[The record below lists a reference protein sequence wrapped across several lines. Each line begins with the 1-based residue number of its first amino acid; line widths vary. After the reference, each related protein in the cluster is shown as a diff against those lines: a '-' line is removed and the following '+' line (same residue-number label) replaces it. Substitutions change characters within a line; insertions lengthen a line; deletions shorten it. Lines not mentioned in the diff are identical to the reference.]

1 MRLRRLFHT
10 SLLLLINAQKV
21 LSIPAS
27 TTRLAL
33 IEAHNPQVHPRSLP
47 QQTPVS
53 LALQPRIPPHYAYA
67 GWTMALFD
75 QHLVALSIAGVIGA
89 YAALAILVRL
99 YSNILDNCL
108 SNWASSPPRNQVVI
122 EAGNLRLEFGCSMEP
137 VPWDFIEEFAR
148 SYRDAVNRGFA
159 PVFARKWWFDNRDRR
174 RLCYAGLRVVPDG
187 GMAVQPEKDGG

>member
-1 MRLRRLFHT
+1 M
-10 SLLLLINAQKV
+10 
-21 LSIPAS
+21 
-27 TTRLAL
+27 
-33 IEAHNPQVHPRSLP
+33 
-47 QQTPVS
+47 
-53 LALQPRIPPHYAYA
+53 
-67 GWTMALFD
+67 
-75 QHLVALSIAGVIGA
+75 
-89 YAALAILVRL
+89 
-99 YSNILDNCL
+99 
-108 SNWASSPPRNQVVI
+108 VI